1 MSGSNGRV
9 GHNAKMQKKYDNRA
23 LPPQMISPNRAAQ
36 DGADAA
42 NKNGAFPITAT
53 HTGHFIRPDG
63 SDTDMAVRRA
73 LIQNTGGE
81 TPFGVMSAGQETI
94 DYLKHKK
101 EKESYMTHLALVEQ
115 MIDSKNPATQAKA
128 YSLAPELLTE
138 SEKYY
143 DQWVTDQ
150 IMLYKI
156 LKQGEINTQEDLYFI
171 AKILR
176 ADYWLPTSPAWDP
189 QGALTGAID
198 GKQLQEG
205 IYRGIFS
212 MRQWGLLGNT
222 NPERYSPGVPDNSTE
237 AKKQMKMKYVI
248 VRRLFPG
255 LRDAD
260 DYKILQIVNKISAV
274 TGSATDQDTWSNYLQ
289 RIMPDYS
296 TGSGASY
303 PQTFQPF
310 FVGNPY

>member
-1 MSGSNGRV
+1 MSGARIN
-9 GHNAKMQKKYDNRA
+9 HNKKMQKKYDDRS
-23 LPPQMISPNRAAQ
+23 LPPQMISPNRAQ
-36 DGADAA
+36 RDGADAA
-42 NKNGAFPITAT
+42 NPNGPFPITAT
-53 HTGHFIRPDG
+53 HAGHFIRPDG
-63 SDTDMAVRRA
+63 MDTDMAVRRA
-73 LIQNTGGE
+73 LIGQTGGE
-81 TPFGVMSAGQETI
+81 TPFGVMSAGQETV
-94 DYLKHKK
+94 DYLKRQK
-101 EKESYMTHLALVEQ
+101 EKEAYMTHLALVEH

-189 QGALTGAID
+189 QGALIKGID
-198 GKQLQEG
+198 FEQHQEG
-205 IYRGIFS
+205 MLRGIFS
-212 MRQWGLLGNT
+212 MRQWGLLGNK
-222 NPERYSPGVPDNSTE
+222 NPERGSWMPQEDTDDIDTE
-237 AKKQMKMKYVI
+237 AKKQMKMKFVI

-260 DYKILQIVNKISAV
+260 NYKIRQIINKISAV

-289 RIMPDYS
+289 KIMPDPN
-296 TGSGASY
+296 THRY
-303 PQTFQPF
+303 PQQPTAFQNPF
-310 FVGNPY
+310 